1 MNGLHDPAFAQTLC
15 AWFTASKRLLPWRQ
29 EPTPYAVWISEI
41 MLQQTRIE
49 AVLPYYER
57 FMAELPDAAALAAVD
72 ADRLMKLWEGLGY
85 YSRVRNLQ
93 KAAVILTERYGGRMP
108 RDYDAIRALPGIG
121 EYTAGAIASIAFG
134 IPVPAVDGNVLR
146 VLARLTACEDDVLK
160 TSTKRELTDLCAT
173 LVPKDRPGDFNQ
185 AFMELGERVCVPN
198 TVPHCDIC
206 PVKAFCAVGGTEKA
220 AQLPVRIK
228 KSKRRIEEKTVLVLL
243 TDEQPAR
250 VLLHR
255 RPARGLLAGLW
266 ELPNMDGTCA
276 PTLPLDSMIR
286 VSEWAELPQSRHIF
300 THKEWHMTG
309 WVAVIKPCDLPENY
323 EFVALSALQF
333 DRALPT
339 AFRAYS
345 HMLSTWLDGQQG

>member
-1 MNGLHDPAFAQTLC
+1 VNDYRDPLFARTLC
-15 AWFTASKRLLPWRQ
+15 DWFASSKRLLPWRQ
-29 EPTPYAVWISEI
+29 EPTPYAVWVSEI

-49 AVLPYYER
+49 AVLPFYER

-72 ADRLMKLWEGLGY
+72 GDRLMKLWEGLGY
-85 YSRVRNLQ
+85 YSRARNLQ
-93 KAAVILTERYGGRMP
+93 KAAVILTECYGGEMP
-108 RDYDAIRALPGIG
+108 CDYDMIRALPGIG
-121 EYTAGAIASIAFG
+121 DYTAGAIASIAFG

-146 VLARLTACEDDVLK
+146 VLARLTACEDDVLNM
-160 TSTKRELTDLCAT
+160 STKRRLTELCAT
-173 LVPKDRPGDFNQ
+173 LVPKDRPGNFNQ
-185 AFMELGERVCVPN
+185 ALMELGERICVPN
-198 TVPHCDIC
+198 TMPHCEAC
-206 PVKAFCAVGGTEKA
+206 PVKAYCAVGGTEKA

-228 KSKRRIEEKTVLVLL
+228 KTKRRIESKTVLVLL

-255 RPARGLLAGLW
+255 RPPRGLLAGLW
-266 ELPNMDGTCA
+266 ELPNIDAKTE
-276 PTLPLDSMIR
+276 PTLPLDTLVR
-286 VSEWAELPQSRHIF
+286 VSDWAELPESRHVF

-309 WVAVIKPCDLPENY
+309 WLAVVKPCELPEDY

-345 HMLSTWLDGQQG
+345 HMLSTWLDDNH